1 MITEDKYYQ
10 PDFIEELE
18 CAVSEAED
26 AFKYLVM
33 CRRHPD
39 VAPKDS
45 DKLTPELIEEF
56 TNLRGACADFIKVFD
71 FYESELREDLF

>member
-1 MITEDKYYQ
+1 MIAEDKYYQ
-10 PDFIEELE
+10 PKFIEELE

-39 VAPKDS
+39 AVSKDS

-56 TNLRGACADFIKVFD
+56 ANLRGACADFIKVFD
-71 FYESELREDLF
+71 FYKSEINNPI